1 MKEALLTLLA
11 GIADTYAGEG
21 PPPLDTTWQRGAAA
35 ISWLHQLLSTCT
47 ATATILL
54 LQHACYCQGPAL
66 SHVRIGHPG
75 SSNNTSTVTQPLP
88 GAGTNSGPDGTPGQ
102 LQQVSSSLQDLQFR
116 PLLHPPLRPL
126 SPITDPQARA
136 GGSDVANKY

>member
-1 MKEALLTLLA
+1 MVICLWMGMVSVGKEALLTLLA
-11 GIADTYAGEG
+11 SIADTYAGEG
-21 PPPLDTTWQRGAAA
+21 PPPLDATWQRRAA

-66 SHVRIGHPG
+66 SQVRIGHPG

-88 GAGTNSGPDGTPGQ
+88 GAGTHSGPDGTPGQ
-102 LQQVSSSLQDLQFR
+102 LQQVSSSLQDLHSQY
-116 PLLHPPLRPL
+116 
-126 SPITDPQARA
+126 SA
-136 GGSDVANKY
+136 G